1 MIKYVA
7 VADAFANQYTGGAEL
22 TTRAILQRK
31 NSEVLRVNSHTLTD
45 QFIED
50 NKDKSWFIFNF
61 SNVEEKMLVKI
72 AKTVKY
78 SIVEYDYKFCKHRS
92 PELHQLKEGRL
103 CDCMDQGISSKIKL
117 LFYGYAKK
125 VWFMSDVQRK
135 IFLNHVKS
143 LKPEKT
149 EVLSSVFLD
158 GDLYFMNSIS
168 GNKKNSKY
176 LILNSNSWIKGTSQC
191 IEYAKSNGIDYE
203 LVSGLDYHELLI
215 KMSTSKG
222 LIFRPLGGDT
232 CPRIVIEAKLLGCD
246 ILMNDNVQHKFE
258 DWFSTKESCEQ
269 YLKTRVDTF
278 WRSYE

>member
-7 VADAFANQYTGGAEL
+7 VADAFAHQYTGGAEL
-22 TTRAILQRK
+22 TTKAILHKK
-31 NSEVLRVNSHTLTD
+31 NDQIIRINSHSLTED
-45 QFIED
+45 FID
-50 NKDKSWFIFNF
+50 KNKDKIWFIFNF
-61 SNVEEKMLVKI
+61 SNVEERILVKLV
-72 AKTVKY
+72 KTVDY
-78 SIVEYDYKFCKHRS
+78 SIIEYDYKFCKHRS
-92 PELHQLKEGRL
+92 PDLHKSREGKQ
-103 CDCMDQGISSKIKL
+103 CDCMSQGITSKIKS

-125 VWFMSDVQRK
+125 VWFMSEVQRK
-135 IFLNHVKS
+135 IFLEHVKS
-143 LKPEKT
+143 LKSEKT
-149 EVLSSVFLD
+149 DVLSSVFLD

-168 GNKKNSKY
+168 GNEKNSKY

-203 LVSGLDYHELLI
+203 LVSGLSYHELLI

-258 DWFSTKESCEQ
+258 DWFNTKELCEQ

-278 WRSYE
+278 WRLYE